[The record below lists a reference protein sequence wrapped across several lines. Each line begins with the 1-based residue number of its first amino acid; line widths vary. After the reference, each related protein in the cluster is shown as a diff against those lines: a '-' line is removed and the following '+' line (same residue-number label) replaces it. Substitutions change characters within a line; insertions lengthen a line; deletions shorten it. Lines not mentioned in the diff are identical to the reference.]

1 MTAVPQPAVSIAPN
15 PAKITLLGLQADAFR
30 HPLDLA
36 ATLALKQ
43 LPGFDLVIRNLLAP
57 TAEEYF
63 YLENI
68 ASGILVGD
76 RQLPHLHALLQEAA
90 KILDLD
96 APQLYIRQNP
106 VPNAYTFAMRGK
118 RPFMVIHTS
127 LLDLLTPAETQAVM
141 AHELGHLKCDHGVYL
156 TLANLLILAA
166 EQIPAWGLS
175 LAQNLQEQLME
186 WVRCAEFTCDR
197 AALLVSQD
205 PRVVASVLMKLT
217 GGSPQLAAQLN
228 LDAFIAQAKAYEAST
243 ATDLGQMMRQMQTAP
258 RSHPLPVLR
267 AWEIDRWG
275 SSPEYHEL
283 LQSAKSGYN
292 SKAKSTGGWRNW

>member
-1 MTAVPQPAVSIAPN
+1 MTAVPQSAGSLAPS

-30 HPLDLA
+30 HPLDRA

-63 YLENI
+63 YLDNI

-127 LLDLLTPAETQAVM
+127 LLDLLTPAEIQAVM

-205 PRVVASVLMKLT
+205 PRIVASVLMKLT

-243 ATDLGQMMRQMQTAP
+243 ATDLGQLMRQMQTAP

-275 SSPEYHEL
+275 SSPEYHKL